1 MSVWATPIPTATAPT
16 PATASAASALPRI
29 SAGPACCKKKL
40 GQDYLVIEEGLSGRT
55 TCFDDPIHEG
65 LSALNYIYPCLKS
78 HENVD
83 LLIIMLGTNDTKERL
98 GTNPFVIGKGMERL
112 VRKAMSVDCWQP
124 GKQPKVLIIAP
135 PPIGDGVLTNGP
147 VVADMG
153 KNAPAIS
160 RGIAEYYKAT
170 AELLGVHFLDAA
182 FCQFNKVDYMHLTR
196 QGHAQLAEKLAQL
209 VPEILAE

>member
-1 MSVWATPIPTATAPT
+1 
-16 PATASAASALPRI
+16 
-29 SAGPACCKKKL
+29 
-40 GQDYLVIEEGLSGRT
+40 
-55 TCFDDPIHEG
+55 
-65 LSALNYIYPCLKS
+65 
-78 HENVD
+78 
-83 LLIIMLGTNDTKERL
+83 MLGTNDTKERL

-135 PPIGDGVLTNGP
+135 PPIGDGVQSNRL
-147 VVADMG
+147 VVEDMG

-160 RGIAEYYKAT
+160 RGIAEYYKAA

-182 FCQFNKVDYMHLTR
+182 FCQFNEVDYMHLTR
-196 QGHAQLAEKLAQL
+196 QGHAQLAEKLSRL